1 MKKVLLMIFMF
12 GIGLGLGMFIP
23 WVIGEGNMDK
33 MGVGLCMASG
43 FAMILGA
50 YVILIFTTIVHEFGH
65 LVCGLKSGYKFVS
78 FRVLSFSLC
87 KYEDGY
93 KMKRFAI
100 PGTGGQCLM
109 APPEY
114 NEGKYPYKLYLSG
127 GNIATAILLSIEA
140 LIVLLVGTDYF
151 VARVSLMA
159 AIISLYLLVM
169 NGIPMKVSGIAN
181 DAYDVKN
188 LDKNPE
194 QKRELWQTLDV
205 NAKTHNGA
213 LLSEV
218 GIDFNGMDDDESLK
232 GIAGIG
238 MQMKLAMK
246 INYLVSEKRFDD
258 AYSLCKKIL
267 AEKEVIELYKNE
279 LKCDKMFLEIV
290 LGKELKLKKT
300 YSKMLKNYIRTTY
313 KYMLPRK
320 RLMYAYYLLIEKDL
334 EKAAKEKESFIIFC
348 SKASDLGEIKSER
361 NLMEYIDTLHS
372 QRLEVKNMED

>member
-33 MGVGLCMASG
+33 MGVELCMASG
-43 FAMILGA
+43 FAMLLGA
-50 YVILIFTTIVHEFGH
+50 YAILLFSMIVHEFGH

-114 NEGKYPYKLYLSG
+114 NDGKYPYKLYLSG
-127 GNIATAILLSIEA
+127 GNIAIAILLIIEV
-140 LIVLLVGTDYF
+140 LIALLVGTEHF

-159 AIISLYLLVM
+159 ALISLYLLAM

-218 GIDFNGMDDDESLK
+218 GIDFDGMDDEESLK
-232 GIAGIG
+232 GISGIG

-279 LKCDKMFLEIV
+279 LNCDKMFLEIV
-290 LGKELKLKKT
+290 LGKESKVNKT
-300 YSKMLKNYIRTTY
+300 YSKMLKNYIKTTY
-313 KYMLPRK
+313 KFMLPRK
-320 RLMYAYYLLIEKDL
+320 RLMYAYYLLIEKDVD
-334 EKAAKEKESFIIFC
+334 KAAKEKTSFDSFC
-348 SKASDLGEIKSER
+348 LKAADLGEIKSEKM
-361 NLMEYIDTLHS
+361 LMEYIDSLHS
-372 QRLEVKNMED
+372 QKLEVKEMEA